1 MRVVVVS
8 FGDLVG
14 SKKAVISADV
24 LAVVVWVLTAGIGL
38 LTLARTFFM
47 KLLVFTKGEE
57 NGLRRFSN
65 RKVGKFS
72 VVMTRFI

>member
-1 MRVVVVS
+1 M
-8 FGDLVG
+8 G
-14 SKKAVISADV
+14 STMAGFVADV
-24 LAVVVWVLTAGIGL
+24 STLVVWVLTAGIGL
-38 LTLARTFFM
+38 LTLARTFLM
-47 KLLVFTKGEE
+47 KLLVFPKGEE